1 MSVRSRLAKLEKSTG
16 VNELKHISIALWN
29 EDDDEETAIQAKLQE
44 EGVSREECKIQI
56 YRICLVDP
64 DGTRQNVE

>member
-44 EGVSREECKIQI
+44 EGVSREECEIQI
-56 YRICLVDP
+56 YRICWVDP